1 MICFQ
6 GFDFLRQFTNH
17 FFHVLKLGLK
27 FNRIVF
33 KVIIITTASR
43 AIIMDMIVEIAAAAM
58 LVFTK
63 LFAEIEMVRI
73 VIRL

>member
-1 MICFQ
+1 MIM
-6 GFDFLRQFTNH
+6 GML
-17 FFHVLKLGLK
+17 VK
-27 FNRIVF
+27 I
-33 KVIIITTASR
+33 A
-43 AIIMDMIVEIAAAAM
+43 AAAAM

>member
-1 MICFQ
+1 M
-6 GFDFLRQFTNH
+6 
-17 FFHVLKLGLK
+17 V
-27 FNRIVF
+27 
-33 KVIIITTASR
+33 
-43 AIIMDMIVEIAAAAM
+43 MDMFFEIAAM